1 MSRESQMYLE
11 KQIITYIGNKRAL
24 LDFIGYA
31 YDFAC
36 KSIGKNH
43 LTCLDGFSGS
53 GIVSRYF
60 KEKGASKVIA
70 NDMEYFCK
78 IISDCYLTNKSEIDM
93 KEVEEL
99 TSFLDSTKLEGDP
112 NFNYPTGII
121 ELFYAPEHD
130 DEIRDFERVFYTNSN
145 ARIIDNTRART
156 DNKYVIAP
164 LLAEASVKTNTG
176 GVFKGF
182 YKDKNTQVG
191 KFGGTKGQ
199 ALSRILAP
207 INIVPP
213 ILSDKECEYKVYC
226 QDTNTLDIEID
237 FAYYDPPYN
246 QHPYGSNYHML
257 NTIATY
263 EEPEEISEVAGIPK
277 NWNRSDYNYKQKA
290 VKAMDTLL
298 ANCKAKIVAISYNNE
313 GFISEKEFE
322 DILTKYG
329 EFEVLNQQYNT
340 YRASRNLDSRSLYTT
355 EYIYILK
362 NSS

>member
-1 MSRESQMYLE
+1 MYLE
-11 KQIITYIGNKRAL
+11 KQIITYIGNKRSL

-31 YDFAC
+31 YDHAS
-36 KSIGKNH
+36 KTLNKTH

-78 IISDCYLTNKSEIDM
+78 LISECYLTNKSEINT
-93 KEVEEL
+93 KEIEEL
-99 TSFLDSTKLEGDP
+99 TSFLESTKLKGDP
-112 NFNYPTGII
+112 DFNYPTGII
-121 ELFYAPEHD
+121 ELFYAPQYD
-130 DEIRDFERVFYTNSN
+130 DDIQDYERVFYTNSN

-156 DNKYVIAP
+156 DNKYILAP
-164 LLAEASVKTNTG
+164 LLSEASIKTNTG

-182 YKDKNTQVG
+182 YKDSNTKIG

-207 INIVPP
+207 ITITPP
-213 ILSDKECEYKVYC
+213 ILSDKECEYEVFC
-226 QDTNTLDIEID
+226 QDTSNLDIEEVD
-237 FAYYDPPYN
+237 LAYYDPPYN

-277 NWNRSDYNYKQKA
+277 NWNRSNYNYKAKA
-290 VKAMDTLL
+290 LNAMDTLL
-298 ANCKAKIVAISYNNE
+298 ASSNAKIIAISYNNE
-313 GFISEKEFE
+313 GFISEQEFE
-322 DILTKYG
+322 DILVKYG
-329 EFEVLNQQYNT
+329 EFEVLNKQYNT
-340 YRASRNLDSRSLYTT
+340 YRASRNLSSRNLYTT

-362 NSS
+362 KYLS

>member
-1 MSRESQMYLE
+1 MSYLE
-11 KQIITYIGNKRAL
+11 KQIITYIGNKRSL

-31 YDFAC
+31 YDHAS
-36 KSIGKNH
+36 KALNKTH

-78 IISDCYLTNKSEIDM
+78 LISECYLTNKSEINT
-93 KEVEEL
+93 KEIEEL
-99 TSFLDSTKLEGDP
+99 TSFLESTKLKGDP
-112 NFNYPTGII
+112 DFNYPTGII
-121 ELFYAPEHD
+121 ELFYAPQYD
-130 DEIRDFERVFYTNSN
+130 DDIQDYERVFYTNSN

-156 DNKYVIAP
+156 DNKYVLAP
-164 LLAEASVKTNTG
+164 LLSEASIKTNTG

-182 YKDKNTQVG
+182 YKDSNTKIG
-191 KFGGTKGQ
+191 KFGGTRGQ

-207 INIVPP
+207 ITIVPP
-213 ILSDKECEYKVYC
+213 ILSDKECEYEVFC
-226 QDTNTLDIEID
+226 QDTSTLDIEEVD

-277 NWNRSDYNYKQKA
+277 NWNRSDYNYKAKA
-290 VKAMDTLL
+290 LNAMDTLL
-298 ANCKAKIVAISYNNE
+298 ASSKAKIIAISYNNE
-313 GFISEKEFE
+313 GFISEQEFE
-322 DILTKYG
+322 DILAKYG
-329 EFEVLNQQYNT
+329 EFEVLNKQYNT
-340 YRASRNLDSRSLYTT
+340 YRASRNLKDRSLYTT

-362 NSS
+362 TS